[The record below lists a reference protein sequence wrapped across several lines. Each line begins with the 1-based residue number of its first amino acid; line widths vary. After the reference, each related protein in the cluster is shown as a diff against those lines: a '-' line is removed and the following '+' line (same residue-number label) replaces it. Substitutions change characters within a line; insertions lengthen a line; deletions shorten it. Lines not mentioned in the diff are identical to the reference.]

1 MTQSTNEQGFL
12 LEFTQW
18 TEDWAKQT
26 AKENSLEL
34 DNVDFSIIK
43 ALRSFY
49 VEFDLSPP
57 MRPLVKLIKTKVHPD
72 YGNSIW
78 LMQRYGESPARVLAL
93 LAGLPKPKN
102 CL

>member
-1 MTQSTNEQGFL
+1 MALEVNEQGFL
-12 LEFTQW
+12 LDASEW
-18 TEDWAKQT
+18 TESWAEHMAQKQG
-26 AKENSLEL
+26 LPL
-34 DNVDFSIIK
+34 DEVDFRIIN
-43 ALRSFY
+43 ALRQFY
-49 VEFDLSPP
+49 FDFDLSPP
-57 MRPLVKLIKTKVHPD
+57 MRPLVKLIKNNVHSD